1 MSTAAFGNGRRSNFR
16 NIKLKRN
23 RTAEESYS
31 LWQKVLKV
39 SKKSNATIAEISEVI
54 TQDDSLQQE
63 VMGLARCAKNYNDR
77 SVTSIEQAIM
87 LVGVDKICLAV
98 EERRKIKLSA

>member
-1 MSTAAFGNGRRSNFR
+1 MSTTTFSNARRSNFR
-16 NIKLKRN
+16 NVKLKRN

-31 LWQKVLKV
+31 LWQKVLQV
-39 SKKSNATIAEISEVI
+39 SKKSNATISEISEIVA
-54 TQDDSLQQE
+54 QDVSLQQE

-87 LVGVDKICLAV
+87 LVGVDKICSAV
-98 EERRKIKLSA
+98 EERRKLKLSA